1 MVIWAVKSVLTF
13 MATAIFENRC
23 KQERTDG
30 TQKSAASNAPLLP
43 ASLGDRRII
52 IEYGNCYPVDE

>member
-1 MVIWAVKSVLTF
+1 VVYS
-13 MATAIFENRC
+13 FENRF
-23 KQERTDG
+23 KQEKTEG

-52 IEYGNCYPVDE
+52 IEYANSYPVDE

>member
-1 MVIWAVKSVLTF
+1 

-52 IEYGNCYPVDE
+52 IEYGNSYPVDE